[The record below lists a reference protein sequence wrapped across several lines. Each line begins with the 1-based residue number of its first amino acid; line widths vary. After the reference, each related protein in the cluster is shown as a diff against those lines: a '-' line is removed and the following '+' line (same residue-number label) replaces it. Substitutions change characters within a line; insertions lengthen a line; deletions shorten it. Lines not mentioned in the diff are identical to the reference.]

1 MQTIQVG
8 EFKARF
14 SEIIDS
20 VRTGETVVVA
30 YGRNHEKVAALIPY
44 AQLPKHEPRQLGKL
58 AGLASVTFADDFA
71 MTDEELL
78 GA

>member
-14 SEIIDS
+14 SEMMDC
-20 VRTGETVVVA
+20 VREGQTIVVA
-30 YGRNHEKVAALIPY
+30 YGRNQEKVAALIPY
-44 AQLPKHEPRQLGKL
+44 AQLAVGAPRSLGTL
-58 AGLASVTFADDFA
+58 AKVAKVAFSEDFEVTDA
-71 MTDEELL
+71 ELL

>member
-14 SEIIDS
+14 SEMMDC
-20 VRTGETVVVA
+20 VREGQTIVVA
-30 YGRNHEKVAALIPY
+30 YGRNQEKVAALIPY
-44 AQLPKHEPRQLGKL
+44 AQLEAGAPRTLGTL
-58 AGLASVTFADDFA
+58 AKVASVAFDQEFEI
-71 MTDEELL
+71 TDAELL

>member
-14 SEIIDS
+14 SEMIDA
-20 VRTGETVVVA
+20 VRKGETVVVA
-30 YGRNHEKVAALIPY
+30 YGRNQEKVAALIPY
-44 AQLPKHEPRQLGKL
+44 AQLPAAAPRRIGLL
-58 AGLASVTFADDFA
+58 AGQATLHVADDFSLS
-71 MTDEELL
+71 DEELL

>member
-8 EFKARF
+8 ELKARF

-20 VRTGETVVVA
+20 VRAGETIVVA
-30 YGRNHEKVAALIPY
+30 YGRNQEKVAALIPY
-44 AQLPKHEPRQLGKL
+44 AQLPNHEPRQLGTL
-58 AGLASVTFADDFA
+58 AGIASVHFADDFA

>member
-14 SEIIDS
+14 SEMMDC
-20 VRTGETVVVA
+20 VRDGQTIVVA
-30 YGRNHEKVAALIPY
+30 YGRNQEKVAALIPY
-44 AQLPKHEPRQLGKL
+44 AQLAVGAPRSLGTL
-58 AGLASVTFADDFA
+58 AKVASVAFDQEFEI
-71 MTDEELL
+71 TDAELL

>member
-1 MQTIQVG
+1 MQTVQVG

-14 SEIIDS
+14 SEIIES
-20 VRTGETVVVA
+20 VKGGETVVVA
-30 YGRNHEKVAALIPY
+30 YGRNQEKVAALIPY
-44 AQLPKHEPRQLGKL
+44 DQLPARQPRQLGVL
-58 AGLASVTFADDFA
+58 AGKAGVRFGDDFA